1 MDDYTD
7 EYDFLGKLDPDST
20 DSASVQIA
28 NRLKAAILTGK
39 FAPGETL
46 PSNQKLQ
53 KRFGVARETVK
64 SAFKILTDKDK
75 LVVTQQGR
83 LPRVRVKTHRTVEL
97 RPHVEALFNEDH
109 VAIDFAGFSGETLRG
124 VISEPLDRIRLGELT
139 PQDIKLRIMVSDMRL
154 PMALPTPVDPSQ
166 DAARVTERMARITDR
181 ALEAVV
187 NDVHELEELGL
198 IKSGSV
204 EVRMHGIAPVFKLFI
219 LNDTEAFFG
228 FYPIV
233 QHTVPVNGDRVDIFD
248 PMGKDASLFHFSS
261 KGDDAE
267 QGEMFVSSAR
277 TWFDSL
283 WDTVATAREVA

>member
-7 EYDFLGKLDPDST
+7 EYDFLGKLDPDSS
-20 DSASVQIA
+20 DSSSLQIA

-39 FAPGETL
+39 FSPGETL

-53 KRFGVARETVK
+53 NRFGVARETVK

-97 RPHVEALFNEDH
+97 RPHVEALFKDDH
-109 VAIDFAGFSGETLRG
+109 VAIDFAGFSGETLKG
-124 VISEPLDRIRLGELT
+124 VVLEPLDRIRMGELT
-139 PQDIKLRIMVSDMRL
+139 PQDIKLRIMVSDMRM
-154 PMALPTPVDPSQ
+154 PMSLPTPVDPTR
-166 DAARVTERMARITDR
+166 DAESVTERMARITDR
-181 ALEAVV
+181 ALETIV
-187 NDVHELEELGL
+187 NDVRELEELGL

-219 LNDTEAFFG
+219 LNNAEVFFG

-233 QHTVPVNGDRVDIFD
+233 QHSVPVNGERVEIFD

-261 KGDDAE
+261 TGEESE

-283 WDTVATAREVA
+283 WDTVATPRDIG

>member
-20 DSASVQIA
+20 DSSSVQIA

-53 KRFGVARETVK
+53 NRFGVARETVK
-64 SAFKILTDKDK
+64 SGFKILTDKDK

-83 LPRVRVKTHRTVEL
+83 LPRVRVKTHRSVEL
-97 RPHVEALFNEDH
+97 RPHVEALFKDDH
-109 VAIDFAGFSGETLRG
+109 VSIDFAGFSGETLKG
-124 VISEPLDRIRLGELT
+124 VVLEPLDRIRMGELT
-139 PQDIKLRIMVSDMRL
+139 PQDLKMRIMVSDMRMPMSL
-154 PMALPTPVDPSQ
+154 PVPVDP
-166 DAARVTERMARITDR
+166 DRDPVPVAERMARITDR
-181 ALEAVV
+181 ALESIV
-187 NDVHELEELGL
+187 NDVRELEELGL

-204 EVRMHGIAPVFKLFI
+204 EVRMHGISPVFKLFI
-219 LNDTEAFFG
+219 LNDAEVFFG

-233 QHTVPVNGDRVDIFD
+233 QHSVPVKGEQVEIFD

-261 KGDDAE
+261 TGEDSE
-267 QGEMFVSSAR
+267 QGEMFVNAAR

-283 WDTVATAREVA
+283 WGTVATPRDIG